1 MQTIFLEIRDDI
13 KETILSFLR
22 ILPEDAVKIH
32 EYEDTTFT
40 ATDEKDYQKAI
51 LEKNA
56 GESISLENLKEKY
69 GL

>member
-22 ILPEDAVKIH
+22 ILPPDAIKIH

-51 LEKNA
+51 LEKKA